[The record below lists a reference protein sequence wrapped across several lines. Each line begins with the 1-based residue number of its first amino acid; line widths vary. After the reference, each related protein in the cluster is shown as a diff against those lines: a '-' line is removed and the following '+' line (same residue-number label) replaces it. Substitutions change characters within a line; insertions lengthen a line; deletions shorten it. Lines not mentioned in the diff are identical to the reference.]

1 MNTPR
6 TDRRRVIATP
16 ESGLVEPESGLVKR
30 GVPPYQWSVRA
41 HQAVTYEVRMVNG
54 VLDPENRTLI
64 EAGTAN
70 RTDRPRRFIV
80 VDATIYELYGLALR
94 RYLNHHNCHYD
105 LCVLSASEEA
115 KTMDAVFTVVSGLN
129 SFGISRRNEPI
140 IGIGGGV
147 LLDIVGLASSLYRRS
162 TPYVRVPT
170 SLIGLVD
177 AGVGVKTGVNFEHH
191 KNRLGTY
198 FASSVALLDRS
209 FLATLDDRH
218 ISNGLAEVLKI
229 GLVKDSRLFQLLEE
243 YAELLLTERLAGKT
257 PIGDVIARNVFSQA
271 IGGMLEELQPNL
283 WEQQLER
290 VVDYGHSFSPTLEM
304 QALPALLHG
313 EAVNVDMALTTVLA
327 EGRGLVS
334 SHDRERILNVMRR
347 LRLPISHPLCEP
359 GLLGEAL
366 HDTVRHRDGLQR
378 IPLPVGIG
386 GVCFV
391 NDLSVTEL
399 SRATEILFELDR
411 SHNPKL
417 KIQGEHMTDELIV
430 ADVNGASEVH
440 GMHGGAEVAMWKCL
454 ARRLGLNG
462 TWEAIEWSSLPPGA
476 DCGEHRHT
484 RTEELYFILSGE
496 GELLLND
503 VPHQVRSG
511 HLIANGLGT
520 RHRFRNLGTEDLN
533 WLVIE
538 VFSPET
544 TQTLSA
550 DVPIREGAA

>member
-1 MNTPR
+1 MNTPPD
-6 TDRRRVIATP
+6 DRRRVVATP
-16 ESGLVEPESGLVKR
+16 DSGLVEPESGLVET
-30 GVPPYQWSVRA
+30 GVPPHEWSVRA
-41 HQAVTYEVRMVNG
+41 HQTVSYEVQMVHG
-54 VLDPENRTLI
+54 VLEPENRTLI
-64 EAGTAN
+64 DAGTAD

-80 VDATIYELYGLALR
+80 VDATIYELHGAALR
-94 RYLNHHNCHYD
+94 RYLDHHNCHYD
-105 LCVLSASEEA
+105 LCVLPASEET
-115 KTMDAVFTVVSGLN
+115 KTMDTVFTVVSGLN

-177 AGVGVKTGVNFEHH
+177 AGVGVKTGVNFECH

-218 ISNGLAEVLKI
+218 ISNGMAEVLKI
-229 GLVKDSRLFQLLEE
+229 GLVKDSRLFQLLDE
-243 YAELLLTERLAGKT
+243 YAELLLTERLVGKT
-257 PIGDVIARNVFSQA
+257 PIGDVIARNVFSRA
-271 IGGMLEELQPNL
+271 VGGMLEELQPNL
-283 WEQQLER
+283 WEKQLER

-313 EAVNVDMALTTVLA
+313 EAVSIDMALTTVLA

-334 SHDRERILNVMRR
+334 SHDRKRIFDVIRR
-347 LRLPISHPLCEP
+347 LRLPIWHPLCEP
-359 GLLGEAL
+359 RLLGEAL
-366 HDTVRHRDGLQR
+366 HDTARHRDGLQR

-386 GVCFV
+386 GACFV
-391 NDLSVTEL
+391 NDLTVAEL
-399 SRATEILFELDR
+399 TRATEILFELDQ
-411 SHNPKL
+411 SQNLKL
-417 KIQGEHMTDELIV
+417 KKQKDHMTNELIV
-430 ADVNGASEVH
+430 ADVNSASEVH
-440 GMHGGAEVAMWKCL
+440 DMHCSADVVKWKCL
-454 ARRLGLNG
+454 TRRLGLSG

-476 DCGEHRHT
+476 VCVERRHT

-503 VPHQVRSG
+503 VPHQVRPG

-520 RHRFRNLGTEDLN
+520 KHRFQNLGTEDLN

-538 VFSPET
+538 VCSPAAA
-544 TQTLSA
+544 QALSS
-550 DVPIREGAA
+550 DVPTRGGVA